1 MEARAKAKYI
11 RTSPRKARL
20 VLDLIRGRDAGE
32 AINLLRFTKKRI
44 AREVQ
49 KVLRS
54 AIANAEGKSETIDV
68 DQLYVSAAYAED
80 GPRGRR
86 IRPAPM
92 GRAHPY
98 VRRSCHIV
106 VQVAEKAGT
115 AAAPT
120 A

>member
-1 MEARAKAKYI
+1 MEAKAKAKYV

-20 VLDLIRGRDAGE
+20 VLDLIRGRNAGE
-32 AINLLRFTKKRI
+32 AINLLRFTKKRV

-54 AIANAEGKSETIDV
+54 AIANAEGKSETIDA
-68 DQLYVSAAYAED
+68 DQLYVSEAYAQD
-80 GPRGRR
+80 GPRARR

-98 VRRSCHIV
+98 QRRSCHIV
-106 VQVAEKAGT
+106 VAVAEKA
-115 AAAPT
+115 ASQPKA
-120 A
+120 